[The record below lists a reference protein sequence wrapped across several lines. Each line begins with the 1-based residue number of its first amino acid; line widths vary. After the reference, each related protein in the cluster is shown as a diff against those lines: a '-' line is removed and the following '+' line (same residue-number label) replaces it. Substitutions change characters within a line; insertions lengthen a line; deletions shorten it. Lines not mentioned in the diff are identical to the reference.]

1 MVVHSILGH
10 RQCVPAGPA
19 WANAFLCGRHPA
31 RMTAPAS
38 CYAAY
43 SDTRVSNLEQFIAN
57 VLLKLRTL
65 FGEENTSRVNAW

>member
-10 RQCVPAGPA
+10 RQCVRQGLPGPTPFFA
-19 WANAFLCGRHPA
+19 AAPGL
-31 RMTAPAS
+31 MTAPVPH
-38 CYAAY
+38 YAAD

-65 FGEENTSRVNAW
+65 FAEENTSRVNAW